1 MTQCR
6 VLILFSTSELGGA
19 ERSLTRMVKASKS
32 VEYQLATLAGN
43 GPWSDWARTLGLQP
57 LMFGAS
63 ANQSEKLSLTAFIR
77 VVRYLRKDPPDI
89 LYVCGVL
96 ASFFLRLCRPLL
108 PQLYLIHG
116 VRSNLNS
123 SSNLD
128 KFFRIMESWTHKL
141 VDAWITNSRAA
152 RETLITACR
161 IPEAKVSVIYNG
173 LEHLPKGVIPLR
185 DRPIEILTVANLSP
199 RKGYKEYLEVIRQV
213 VNAYPEARFVF
224 VGRDDMDGEIQ
235 AAIAD
240 AGLSDFVR
248 WDGFQTDV
256 SQWYQHARV
265 FVLPS
270 LWGEGSP
277 TSILEA
283 FSFNVPVIAYSN
295 DGIPELVSDSVDGY
309 LVANN
314 NRNLLA
320 AKILSLLKNIQ
331 VAQAFGDAGRIKIE
345 QRFTLEKCAVNH
357 ASFFLELL
365 KKTSKQKI

>member
-1 MTQCR
+1 
-6 VLILFSTSELGGA
+6 
-19 ERSLTRMVKASKS
+19 
-32 VEYQLATLAGN
+32 
-43 GPWSDWARTLGLQP
+43 
-57 LMFGAS
+57 
-63 ANQSEKLSLTAFIR
+63 
-77 VVRYLRKDPPDI
+77 
-89 LYVCGVL
+89 
-96 ASFFLRLCRPLL
+96 
-108 PQLYLIHG
+108 
-116 VRSNLNS
+116 
-123 SSNLD
+123 
-128 KFFRIMESWTHKL
+128 MESWTHKL